1 MEARF
6 KKRSTRLVVIILSL
20 VVVVG
25 SFGFVT
31 LKDKEFDIVKN
42 LEIFVSLFNELD
54 RFYVDDTN
62 PDKLIKSAI
71 DGMLTSL
78 DPYTT
83 YIPEEDMAD
92 FTFMTTGEYGG
103 IGAQIRKA
111 GDYAIIAEPYENFP
125 AYKAG
130 LKAGDTILLIDGEST
145 KGKEISQVSEKLKG
159 IPNTSLKITYKRMGV
174 AKPIEKTL
182 VRQQISIPNV

>member
-1 MEARF
+1 MEARL
-6 KKRSTRLVVIILSL
+6 KKRSTRLVVIIMSL
-20 VVVVG
+20 VAVVA

-54 RFYVDDTN
+54 RFYVDETK

-83 YIPEEDMAD
+83 YIPEEDMED
-92 FTFMTTGEYGG
+92 FTFMTTGEYGC
-103 IGAQIRKA
+103 IGALIRKG
-111 GDYAIIAEPYENFP
+111 GDYAMVAE
-125 AYKAG
+125 
-130 LKAGDTILLIDGEST
+130 
-145 KGKEISQVSEKLKG
+145 
-159 IPNTSLKITYKRMGV
+159 
-174 AKPIEKTL
+174 
-182 VRQQISIPNV
+182 